1 MTKPCL
7 SQGSSL
13 REQPWAQWRN
23 PVGVF
28 IYLVVLVF
36 ATATSIADE
45 PSPDPLVEPPL
56 TETDRDY
63 RAYQPVV
70 RPAVPVLENDDWSRN
85 PIDKFIL
92 AKLRE
97 KQLAPVESA
106 DPETLRRR
114 VTFDLTG
121 LPPTPEEYVA
131 FRSAKGRPFEER
143 KATHEQ
149 QIERLLA
156 SPAYGERWAQHW
168 LDLVRFAETDGFE
181 HDLVR
186 PEAWRYRDWVI
197 RAFNDNLPYDR
208 FLQLQ
213 LAGDELD
220 PGHKESL
227 IATGYLLAG
236 PDMPDLNSQEERRH
250 LYLNAMA
257 TNVGEVF
264 LGLTI
269 GCAQCHHHK
278 IDPLSQHDFY
288 RLRAFFETID
298 LFPEKPKSEANDPDA
313 KAEPTVK
320 KNLPQERIVWN
331 RSGETPVS
339 HLWIRG
345 DHQRPGPEVGPE
357 VPRVLASTPSP
368 GSRMGNPARPSPSE
382 DDIEVERRP
391 PLTPGPSPR
400 GRGEQSER
408 RTALARWL
416 TDRRNPLTARV
427 IVNRVW
433 QHHFGVGLHPTAS
446 DFGWMGDD
454 TTHPE
459 LLDWLAAEFME
470 SGWDLRKLHGLM
482 LSSATYR
489 LASRPATTPSSAWEK
504 LLRDD
509 PTNRWL
515 GRMNRQRLEGEAI
528 RDALLAVSGELNRK
542 SFGPGVRPPLPPTV
556 ASTLLK
562 DQWPVTEDVVEHT
575 RRSVYLFARRNLRL
589 PLLEAFDKPDTNL
602 SCPRRSR
609 STIAPQALHLLNS
622 EFVRDQAR
630 VFAERVAKH
639 SDDPRERITDAYESA
654 LSRGPTN
661 DELAASQRF
670 LDRHTDPTAAW
681 HDLCHALFNLNEF
694 VYID

>member
-1 MTKPCL
+1 MLVSTA
-7 SQGSSL
+7 SL
-13 REQPWAQWRN
+13 ADD
-23 PVGVF
+23 PV
-28 IYLVVLVF
+28 
-36 ATATSIADE
+36 
-45 PSPDPLVEPPL
+45 PDPLVEPPL
-56 TETDRDY
+56 TETDRTY
-63 RAYQPVV
+63 WAYQPVV
-70 RPAVPVLENDDWSRN
+70 RPAVPVIDNDDWSRN
-85 PIDKFIL
+85 LIDKFIL

-97 KQLAPVESA
+97 QSLEPAEA
-106 DPETLRRR
+106 GDLETLLRR

-121 LPPTPEEYVA
+121 LPPTPEECVA
-131 FRSAKGRPFEER
+131 IRSAKERSLEEVERNAALTPSPSPGGRGEPESGEPEY
-143 KATHEQ
+143 EQ
-149 QIERLLA
+149 LLDRLLA

-197 RAFNDNLPYDR
+197 RAFNDNMPYDR

-220 PGHKESL
+220 PDNQESS

-236 PDMPDLNSQEERRH
+236 PDMPDLNSQPERRH

-278 IDPLSQHDFY
+278 VDPISQHDFY
-288 RLRAFFETID
+288 RLRSYLETID

-313 KAEPTVK
+313 KTEPTEK
-320 KNLPQERIVWN
+320 KKLPQERIVWN
-331 RSGETPVS
+331 RSEVTPVS

-345 DHQRPGPEVGPE
+345 DHQRPGPEVGPA
-357 VPRVLASTPSP
+357 VPRVLA
-368 GSRMGNPARPSPSE
+368 
-382 DDIEVERRP
+382 
-391 PLTPGPSPR
+391 LTPGPGPSPK
-400 GRGEQSER
+400 GRGEQSAAIGR
-408 RTALARWL
+408 RSALAQWL
-416 TDRRNPLTARV
+416 TDRRHPLTARV

-433 QHHFGVGLHPTAS
+433 QHHFGVGLHPTSS
-446 DFGWMGDD
+446 DFGWLGED

-470 SGWDLRKLHGLM
+470 SGWNLRELHRLM
-482 LSSATYR
+482 LTSATYR
-489 LASRPATTPSSAWEK
+489 LASRPTSSPSPTWERLTK
-504 LLRDD
+504 AD
-509 PTNRWL
+509 PTNRCL

-528 RDALLAVSGELNRK
+528 RDTLLAVSGELNRK
-542 SFGPGVRPPLPPTV
+542 SFGPGIRPPLPPAV

-562 DQWPVTEDVVEHT
+562 DQWPVTEDATEHT
-575 RRSVYLFARRNLRL
+575 RRSIYLFARRNLRL

-622 EFVRDQAR
+622 EFVRER
-630 VFAERVAKH
+630 SRMFAERVQQH
-639 SDDPRERITDAYESA
+639 SLDPRERIAYAYETA
-654 LSRGPTN
+654 LGRGPT
-661 DELAASQRF
+661 DAEEVASQRF
-670 LDRHTDPTAAW
+670 LDQQAAPAVAW
-681 HDLCHALFNLNEF
+681 HDLCHALFNQNEF
-694 VYID
+694 VYVD